1 MDIAILI
8 NEYLSNFSEYRD
20 IENDSINIQDNQII
34 SWNFKPEIP
43 MPTAEDLAAC
53 EVAVLAKQAKA
64 EKLAQIAALEAQ
76 VTSRR
81 LREAVLSGDNSFIAD
96 IDAQIVAIRATL

>member
-1 MDIAILI
+1 MNIYDLIAL
-8 NEYLSNFSEYRD
+8 YLEDKQHLTTES
-20 IENDSINIQDNQII
+20 DSYNVVDGNIYTWSFAN
-34 SWNFKPEIP
+34 IP
-43 MPTAEDLAAC
+43 MPTAEDLAVC
-53 EVAVLAKQAKA
+53 EAAILVKQTKA